1 MLTKLT
7 DDFVY
12 KDQFR
17 LRFMHFFCQSCE
29 ACYFMDIHYIPV
41 GAVTSIITRLAL
53 FVLYCDS
60 S

>member
-1 MLTKLT
+1 MLIKFI
-7 DDFVY
+7 DDFIY

-17 LRFMHFFCQSCE
+17 LRFMHFFCQSGE

-41 GAVTSIITRLAL
+41 GVATSNITRLDL